1 MTALNLTAADSRQQT
16 VLNHLISMVSE
27 PLAEKINNG
36 VFIEKDGKR
45 LLNKKD
51 LTTFMEYATE
61 QAKNTIAEQQRKGAQ
76 SVCVHGDEIMSWAIH
91 YFEEDNIEGK
101 LFNEDGTEYKPV
113 VKTVPKT
120 TTPVKVEP
128 PQPKQQQTSLW
139 DMIAVDEKKTVIEQ
153 PDDHELIDNAEP
165 DDEEKLDNNYTPNEL
180 AEEVGDPTIDEIAD
194 ALEQAVAEK
203 NNKSIQGPKPY
214 PQFYAEYLELQEHYP
229 EHIVLT
235 RLGDFYEA
243 FDGDAELLADEL
255 NMTLTSRKLTDDERI
270 PIIGFPYH
278 SADNYIAKI
287 RANHD
292 IVIVENGDIT
302 TFAKLIKTDG
312 KMIDTDTGEVT
323 DEKEIEELTEQ
334 EMREFDGDI
343 QEPKTMDEPTENTEQ
358 DSTFTLESFDEETA
372 IYLLKLLDGKMT
384 LA

>member
-1 MTALNLTAADSRQQT
+1 MTALNLTATDSRQQT
-16 VLNHLISMVSE
+16 VLNHLIPMVSE

-51 LTTFMEYATE
+51 LATFMEYATE
-61 QAKNTIAEQQRKGAQ
+61 QAKNKIAEQQRKGAQ
-76 SVCVHGDEIMSWAIH
+76 SVCVHGDEIMSLAIH
-91 YFEEDNIEGK
+91 YFEEDSIEGK
-101 LFNEDGTEYKPV
+101 LFNEDGTEYKPI
-113 VKTVPKT
+113 VKTVQRT
-120 TTPVKVEP
+120 TTPVKAEP
-128 PQPKQQQTSLW
+128 SQPKQQQTSLW
-139 DMIAVDEKKTVIEQ
+139 DMIVTEEKKTVPEQ
-153 PDDHELIDNAEP
+153 ADDHELIDNAEP
-165 DDEEKLDNNYTPNEL
+165 DDEENLDSNYTQNEL

-194 ALEQAVAEK
+194 ALDQAVAEK
-203 NNKSIQGPKPY
+203 NNKPIQVPKPY

-229 EHIVLT
+229 EHIVIT

-243 FDGDAELLADEL
+243 FDSDAELLADEL

-278 SADNYIAKI
+278 AADNYIAKI

-292 IVIVENGDIT
+292 IVIAENGNIT

-312 KMIDTDTGEVT
+312 KTIDTNTGEVT
-323 DEKEIEELTEQ
+323 DDEEIEELTEQ

-343 QEPKTMDEPTENTEQ
+343 QEPKTIDEPTENTEQ
-358 DSTFTLESFDEETA
+358 DSTITPESFDKETA